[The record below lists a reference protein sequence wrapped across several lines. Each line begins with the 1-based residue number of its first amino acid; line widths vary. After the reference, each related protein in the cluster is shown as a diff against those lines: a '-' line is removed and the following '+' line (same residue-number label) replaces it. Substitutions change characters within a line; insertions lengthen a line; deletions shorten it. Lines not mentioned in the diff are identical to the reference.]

1 MWDPTEKMRFLAPK
15 RRSERPGTVWILN
28 AEQKPEARQIITG
41 ITDGSFSELVKG
53 ELNVGD
59 LVITGDT
66 SATGQRS
73 NQNQTRLPF
82 LQGGGGGG
90 GGRRG
95 GF

>member
-1 MWDPTEKMRFLAPK
+1 MWDPTDKMRFLAPK
-15 RRSERPGTVWILN
+15 RRSEKPGTVWILN

-53 ELNVGD
+53 DLNAGD

-66 SATGQRS
+66 SAGQRS